1 MVLPIFSSFGVC
13 SGRYREWD
21 RLFQKQKGEM
31 YQMNIST
38 IAQLAEVSTA
48 TVSRYLNNG
57 YVSEEKRKRIQE
69 VIERTGYRP
78 SSSAQTL
85 RTGRNNLIGVI
96 VPKISSES
104 VARMVDGITEVVNN
118 AGYQVLLANTGNDT
132 EKELEYLKT
141 FRLNNV
147 DGVIFIGTLMTKK
160 HLALMK
166 SYKKPIVLMGQQE
179 SEVSSVYFDDYG
191 AAQLATDCLVRCGCK
206 NIAHLAVTL
215 KDKAAGRARRSGY
228 LDTLEQ
234 NHMPF
239 REELIIESAGFTT
252 QDGSDAMQ
260 AFLEKGIAFDSLFC
274 ATDTIAFGAIDAMH
288 RAGIQI
294 PEQVKVAAVGNNRM
308 SAIYTPHLTSVN
320 LSHRTGGLEA
330 GAILMDMIQNGNDA
344 IRMAQMQ
351 CRLYERE
358 STGANA

>member
-215 KDKAAGRARRSGY
+215 RIRRQVVPEEAAIWTPWSRTICHSGK
-228 LDTLEQ
+228 
-234 NHMPF
+234 
-239 REELIIESAGFTT
+239 I
-252 QDGSDAMQ
+252 
-260 AFLEKGIAFDSLFC
+260 
-274 ATDTIAFGAIDAMH
+274 
-288 RAGIQI
+288 
-294 PEQVKVAAVGNNRM
+294 
-308 SAIYTPHLTSVN
+308 
-320 LSHRTGGLEA
+320 
-330 GAILMDMIQNGNDA
+330 
-344 IRMAQMQ
+344 
-351 CRLYERE
+351 
-358 STGANA
+358 

>member
-1 MVLPIFSSFGVC
+1 
-13 SGRYREWD
+13 
-21 RLFQKQKGEM
+21 
-31 YQMNIST
+31 MNISM

-57 YVSEEKRKRIQE
+57 YVSEQKRKRIQA
-69 VIERTGYRP
+69 VIEQTGYTP

-85 RTGRNNLIGVI
+85 RTGRYNLIGVI

-104 VARMVDGITEVVNN
+104 VSRMVDGITEVVNN
-118 AGYQVLLANTGNDT
+118 AGYQVLLANTGNNT
-132 EKELEYLKT
+132 EREMEYLKT

-179 SEVSSVYFDDYG
+179 SDVSCVYFDDYG
-191 AAQLATDCLVRCGCK
+191 AAKLATDCLVRCGCQ
-206 NIAHLAVTL
+206 NIVHLGVTL
-215 KDKAAGRARRSGY
+215 KDKAAGRARRGGY
-228 LDTLEQ
+228 LDTLEE
-234 NHMPF
+234 NHIAF
-239 REELIIESAGFTT
+239 REELIAECAGFTT
-252 QDGSDAMQ
+252 QDGSDAMA
-260 AFLEKGIAFDSLFC
+260 AFLEKQIPFDGVFC
-274 ATDTIAFGAIDAMH
+274 ATDTIAFGAIDVLR

-294 PEQVKVAAVGNNRM
+294 PEQVKLTAVGNNRM
-308 SAIYTPHLTSVN
+308 SAIYSPHLTSVS

-330 GAILMDMIQNGNDA
+330 GAILMDMIQNDNDA
-344 IRMAQMQ
+344 VRTAQMQ

-358 STGANA
+358 STGAAE

>member
-1 MVLPIFSSFGVC
+1 
-13 SGRYREWD
+13 
-21 RLFQKQKGEM
+21 
-31 YQMNIST
+31 MNIST

-48 TVSRYLNNG
+48 TVSRFLNNG

-69 VIERTGYRP
+69 VIARTGYTP

-85 RTGRNNLIGVI
+85 RTGKNNLIGVI

-104 VARMVDGITEVVNN
+104 VGRMVDGITEIVNN

-179 SEVSSVYFDDYG
+179 FDVSCVYFDDYG
-191 AAQLATDCLVRCGCK
+191 AAQLATDCLIQNGCRR
-206 NIAHLAVTL
+206 IVHLAVTL
-215 KDKAAGRARRSGY
+215 KDKAAGRARRGGY
-228 LDTLEQ
+228 LDTLEKNGIPFQ
-234 NHMPF
+234 N
-239 REELIIESAGFTT
+239 ELIAECAGFTT
-252 QDGSDAMQ
+252 QDGTDAMQ
-260 AFLEKGIAFDSLFC
+260 TFLEKGIPFDGVFC
-274 ATDTIAFGAIDAMH
+274 ATDTIAFGALDTLR
-288 RAGIQI
+288 RAGFSI

-330 GAILMDMIQNGNDA
+330 GAILMDMIQNGNEE
-344 IRMAQMQ
+344 IRTAQMQ

-358 STGANA
+358 STGAEQ

>member
-1 MVLPIFSSFGVC
+1 
-13 SGRYREWD
+13 
-21 RLFQKQKGEM
+21 M

-239 REELIIESAGFTT
+239 REDLIIESAGFTT
-252 QDGSDAMQ
+252 QNGSDAMQ
-260 AFLEKGIAFDSLFC
+260 AFLEKGIAFEDRHIVEANPTAEELKAWHEKSGLPLKRFFNTSGMKYKELGLKDKLPNMTEEEQYALL
-274 ATDTIAFGAIDAMH
+274 ATDGML
-288 RAGIQI
+288 
-294 PEQVKVAAVGNNRM
+294 VKRPLLVGEEFAVPGFKEV
-308 SAIYTPHLTSVN
+308 SWEEV
-320 LSHRTGGLEA
+320 LS
-330 GAILMDMIQNGNDA
+330 
-344 IRMAQMQ
+344 
-351 CRLYERE
+351 
-358 STGANA
+358 

>member
-1 MVLPIFSSFGVC
+1 
-13 SGRYREWD
+13 
-21 RLFQKQKGEM
+21 
-31 YQMNIST
+31 MNISM

-57 YVSEEKRKRIQE
+57 YVSEQKRKRIQAVTE
-69 VIERTGYRP
+69 QTGYTPR
-78 SSSAQTL
+78 SSAQTL

-104 VARMVDGITEVVNN
+104 VSRMVDGITEVVNN
-118 AGYQVLLANTGNDT
+118 AGYQVLLANTGNNT
-132 EKELEYLKT
+132 EREMEYLKT

-179 SEVSSVYFDDYG
+179 SDVSCVYFDDYG
-191 AAQLATDCLVRCGCK
+191 AAKLATDCLVRCGCQ
-206 NIAHLAVTL
+206 NIVHLSVTL
-215 KDKAAGRARRSGY
+215 KDKAAGRARRGGY
-228 LDTLEQ
+228 LDTLEE
-234 NHMPF
+234 NHIAF
-239 REELIIESAGFTT
+239 REEQIAECAGFTT
-252 QDGSDAMQ
+252 QDGSDAMA
-260 AFLEKGIAFDSLFC
+260 AFLEKQIPFDGVFC
-274 ATDTIAFGAIDAMH
+274 ATDTIAFGAIDVLR

-294 PEQVKVAAVGNNRM
+294 PEQVKLAAVGNNRM
-308 SAIYTPHLTSVN
+308 SAIYSPHLTSVS

-330 GAILMDMIQNGNDA
+330 GAILIDMIQNDNDA
-344 IRMAQMQ
+344 VRTAQMQ

-358 STGANA
+358 RTGAAE